1 MKELTP
7 NESLGFG
14 LIMIGLDV
22 LVNDGKFT
30 KLLLNNLPKKEIEDE
45 IS

>member
-14 LIMIGLDV
+14 LILLGLDV
-22 LVNDGKFT
+22 MVNDGKFT
-30 KLLLNNLPKKEIEDE
+30 KLLLTNLSEKGNDEIE
-45 IS
+45 